1 MTRPTK
7 GLADAPS
14 ADARAPIPLLRS
26 RLHSGWRE
34 WIYAR
39 ILDLDASWTGSSI
52 AAPTRPCRT
61 GCRPRRGSPPSPTPS
76 ANGPHPCRC
85 GSEPTGLV
93 RGPRP
98 SRSPWSGCRGQPCS
112 PRECPASSPRQ
123 SWFWD
128 KRFTS
133 GCAAGGHEAP
143 VTGPGRHRIDRTGAH
158 RGTRDDRRAAHRVRS
173 FRNILLSSIP
183 VKTGMASG
191 HRDGVRMV
199 PGGLR

>member
-1 MTRPTK
+1 LRPSSWRC
-7 GLADAPS
+7 ACPDS
-14 ADARAPIPLLRS
+14 AAAQPVTFREAGVDLRAHP
-26 RLHSGWRE
+26 
-34 WIYAR
+34 
-39 ILDLDASWTGSSI
+39 
-52 AAPTRPCRT
+52 
-61 GCRPRRGSPPSPTPS
+61 RPRRELDRVQHRGPDASLPDRLQAKARLAAVADTVRKWPTPLS
-76 ANGPHPCRC
+76 LWQRTD
-85 GSEPTGLV
+85 GS
-93 RGPRP
+93 GPRSMP

-158 RGTRDDRRAAHRVRS
+158 RGTRVDRRAAQRVRS

>member
-1 MTRPTK
+1 LRPSSWRCAYPDSAAAQPVTFRKAGMDLRGASSTSTRVGP
-7 GLADAPS
+7 GP
-14 ADARAPIPLLRS
+14 
-26 RLHSGWRE
+26 
-34 WIYAR
+34 
-39 ILDLDASWTGSSI
+39 AS
-52 AAPTRPCRT
+52 
-61 GCRPRRGSPPSPTPS
+61 RPRRVPAGPAAGQGAARRRRRHRPQMAHTPV
-76 ANGPHPCRC
+76 AVAGNRRVW
-85 GSEPTGLV
+85 SEVHAVEVALV
-93 RGPRP
+93 RLSGPAVLA
-98 SRSPWSGCRGQPCS
+98 
-112 PRECPASSPRQ
+112 RECPASSPRQ
-123 SWFWD
+123 SWFRD

-158 RGTRDDRRAAHRVRS
+158 RGTRDDRRAAQRVRS